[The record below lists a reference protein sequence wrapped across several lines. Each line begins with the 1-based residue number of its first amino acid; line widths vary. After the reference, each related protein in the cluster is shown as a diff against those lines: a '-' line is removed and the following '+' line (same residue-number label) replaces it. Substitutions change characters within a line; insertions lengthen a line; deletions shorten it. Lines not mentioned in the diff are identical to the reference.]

1 MIPLAIAVT
10 LTFIQV
16 GKSAAHAS
24 LSSPHPSVVIR
35 LRRSMIIAFLHMLQP
50 VARLSGRIKHG
61 LTFWRQRG
69 APGFA
74 FPWMRSFAFWTKKW
88 MAPEK
93 RLGWVERWLREH
105 RNIFFHGHDF
115 ARWDIEIRSGAFAA
129 ARILMAVEDQ
139 GSGTQYV
146 RFRVWPTI
154 RPVGLAALGLFGAL
168 TGAAGL
174 DAAWVMC
181 AVLTVGL
188 MWFVLCTWRQAGCA
202 MAAALRA
209 IEPQRM
215 QAD

>member
-1 MIPLAIAVT
+1 VA
-10 LTFIQV
+10 
-16 GKSAAHAS
+16 KSAALAA
-24 LSSPHPSVVIR
+24 LSTPHPSFATQ
-35 LRRSMIIAFLHMLQP
+35 LRRSTVIAFLHMLQP
-50 VARLSGRIKHG
+50 VARLSGRIKYG

-74 FPWMRSFAFWTKKW
+74 FPRIRTFAFWTRNW
-88 MAPEK
+88 MAPEN
-93 RLGWVERWLREH
+93 RLRRVERWLREH
-105 RNIFFHGHDF
+105 RSIFFHGHDF
-115 ARWDIEIRSGAFAA
+115 ARWDLEIRSGAFAA
-129 ARILMAVEDQ
+129 ARVLMAVEDQ

-154 RPVGLAALGLFGAL
+154 RPVGIASLGLFAAL

-181 AVLTVGL
+181 IALGAGL
-188 MWFVLCTWRQAGCA
+188 MWFVLCTWQQAGCA

-215 QAD
+215 EAE